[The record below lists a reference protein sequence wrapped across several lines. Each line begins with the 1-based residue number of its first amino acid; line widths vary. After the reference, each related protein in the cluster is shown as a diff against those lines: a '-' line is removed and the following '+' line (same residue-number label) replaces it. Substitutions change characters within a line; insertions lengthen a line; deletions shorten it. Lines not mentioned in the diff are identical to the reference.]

1 MNKKQWYALGFL
13 FFVYGLAAINITG
26 ETIQDVIAF
35 LTWLCFITAGACIIF
50 GLLEKG

>member
-1 MNKKQWYALGFL
+1 MNKKQWIALGFL
-13 FFVYGLAAINITG
+13 FFVCGLVAINITG
-26 ETIQDVIAF
+26 ETIQDVFVF

>member
-1 MNKKQWYALGFL
+1 MNKKQWIALGFL
-13 FFVYGLAAINITG
+13 FFVYGLGANITV
-26 ETIQDVIAF
+26 ETIQDVFVF